1 MLINLFQLVSQFAFI
16 GLDKFTDLIL
26 FLIEITSDIFHI
38 RKIKILPTFIYYFK
52 VWKAII

>member
-1 MLINLFQLVSQFAFI
+1 MLINLFQSVSKFAFI

-26 FLIEITSDIFHI
+26 FLIEITSDTFHI
-38 RKIKILPTFIYYFK
+38 RKIKILLTFICDFK

>member
-26 FLIEITSDIFHI
+26 FLIEITSDTFHI
-38 RKIKILPTFIYYFK
+38 RKIKILLTFIYDFK
-52 VWKAII
+52 V